1 MNIGGGEDGCVYYVD
16 ASLIERALVEASCAR
31 VPASVDPA
39 DDRLDLNIETNVSG
53 STISCKVD
61 AANLMMRSSASEPL
75 LAQPNVEATKSFGAQ
90 RALDAYAESA
100 LSENR
105 NRITSE
111 KIDDVLRAGHGCI
124 LWPRDDL
131 GSSDTSACVEW
142 IVEAIAESMM
152 PQWIS
157 AIWLSFKVHYELY
170 TAPLGKYGDG
180 ANAAVA
186 LEALADLVL
195 YKRSE
200 VSTAARSTLVGA
212 DCVKYLAAEIGLK
225 SVQQIQEGA
234 ISVKSAAQRKV
245 PPPSTRGAQK
255 PPTGS
260 AVATFRLHNALK
272 LNLNISA
279 EKGATNEWAT
289 DRFARIV
296 NRGNSLDIKV
306 HTSMLVLLFSLFELP
321 AGFSEY
327 AVDFLGMCRI
337 ICRSSFLEKL
347 MRPSL
352 HPSVVACTT
361 GEYSSFCAPS
371 TGIGSRFCR
380 GTELLVSALVGE
392 DLELSIE
399 LGAILSRK
407 SLMTTPVA
415 EVTLLM
421 SPPK

>member
-1 MNIGGGEDGCVYYVD
+1 MVVKTVLCVLRGCV
-16 ASLIERALVEASCAR
+16 LIERALVEASCAR
-31 VPASVDPA
+31 VLASVDPA

-53 STISCKVD
+53 STISRKVD
-61 AANLMMRSSASEPL
+61 AANLMMRSPASEPL

-212 DCVKYLAAEIGLK
+212 DCVKYLC
-225 SVQQIQEGA
+225 SRDWTQVC
-234 ISVKSAAQRKV
+234 
-245 PPPSTRGAQK
+245 
-255 PPTGS
+255 PT
-260 AVATFRLHNALK
+260 TQ
-272 LNLNISA
+272 
-279 EKGATNEWAT
+279 
-289 DRFARIV
+289 
-296 NRGNSLDIKV
+296 
-306 HTSMLVLLFSLFELP
+306 
-321 AGFSEY
+321 
-327 AVDFLGMCRI
+327 
-337 ICRSSFLEKL
+337 
-347 MRPSL
+347 
-352 HPSVVACTT
+352 
-361 GEYSSFCAPS
+361 
-371 TGIGSRFCR
+371 
-380 GTELLVSALVGE
+380 
-392 DLELSIE
+392 
-399 LGAILSRK
+399 
-407 SLMTTPVA
+407 
-415 EVTLLM
+415 
-421 SPPK
+421 